1 MDFQERYLESTKTE
15 QRRKIILSISR
26 PKTVTELVKELG
38 YDKTPAVSKLL
49 LDLAKIK
56 VVVCLT
62 PNRRRDRQYYLTE
75 DGMRIRKILLGEE
88 EFVL

>member
-26 PKTVTELVKELG
+26 PKTVTELVNELG